1 MALIIQHMQCSRIDL
16 GSNSKGKVS
25 IRQNGSRGTA
35 PACFPLEE
43 GGRVHERPV
52 LRPQHDESALESSGI
67 TKIHRNPSISI
78 GIRRNP
84 SISASKSHS
93 MRSIVAFHQHV
104 MVQHVAALQ
113 HGCTAT
119 IRKTLQ
125 SNHVHFHSQGIIG
138 YGSYD
143 IIWISIA

>member
-1 MALIIQHMQCSRIDL
+1 LALIIQHMQCSRIDL

-52 LRPQHDESALESSGI
+52 LRLNTTSRHWEAVASPKSIE
-67 TKIHRNPSISI
+67 IHQY
-78 GIRRNP
+78 P

-104 MVQHVAALQ
+104 VVQHVAALQ

-125 SNHVHFHSQGIIG
+125 SNHIQFHSLCMDQHSLG
-138 YGSYD
+138 
-143 IIWISIA
+143 ART